1 MPGLAYGFTP
11 RSPSAVAAV
20 APSCSGPPLLPIHQR
35 RPDIRDGGRIRR
47 PSGPPRRCGG
57 VLSSEGSLRTAH
69 PKSELKMPYVRFA
82 TFGLIGYKRPFWGSS
97 KGASGPGTSD
107 ETRSAARSACAQ
119 RNSPPPYSGHGRY
132 AVRAGRT
139 GLCRLRGR
147 AAPGPSAGG
156 CGVHR
161 PGPAAR
167 GSVSPCGSC
176 RPLPANG
183 GDSAL
188 RQNTATRPPGIGGRV
203 ARADRSVR
211 GGSQED
217 SSHSALAM
225 ASVLL
230 SSALSSMFFDV
241 SHDWW

>member
-1 MPGLAYGFTP
+1 M
-11 RSPSAVAAV
+11 AAV

-147 AAPGPSAGG
+147 AARDRQQAGAAFTVQDPQRAGRCRRAAAAVRSGRTAAVRYRRRTPRPGRRGSAAGSRELTVQRAAGG
-156 CGVHR
+156 GAGV
-161 PGPAAR
+161 
-167 GSVSPCGSC
+167 
-176 RPLPANG
+176 
-183 GDSAL
+183 
-188 RQNTATRPPGIGGRV
+188 
-203 ARADRSVR
+203 RS
-211 GGSQED
+211 
-217 SSHSALAM
+217 
-225 ASVLL
+225 
-230 SSALSSMFFDV
+230 
-241 SHDWW
+241 